1 MEKARFINEIEN
13 ILYENGAIKE
23 LQTKIRSELIEIL
36 LNKRQLQPCKDVT
49 DIDKSVNLL
58 IIEHAMQNGLW
69 YTASIMASEVV

>member
-36 LNKRQLQPCKDVT
+36 LNKRQIHPCKDVM